1 MATIR
6 ELFNQEDLDLIF
18 EALEHR
24 RRYYKNR
31 IAQAFTNASC
41 GGVRPAI
48 TLEKYIQKEKD
59 FERILSVWVEESI

>member
-6 ELFNQEDLDLIF
+6 ELFDQADLDLIF

-31 IAQAFTNASC
+31 IPQQRTDAPC
-41 GGVRPAI
+41 GGIRPAL
-48 TLEKYIQKEKD
+48 TLERYERKVKD
-59 FERILSVWVEESI
+59 FDRILGVWVGETT